1 MNRSAKSITLSI
13 AGAVVAVLALNACAA
28 QTLRTGAEPSPS
40 TPSTSD
46 PASVQPDAVEGTVIR
61 FRSGRTSVDV
71 TLGAENPSNRDL
83 LALLPLT
90 TSVRE
95 FNGREKIA
103 ELPRELDT
111 EGSPGSDPVDGDLIY
126 YAPWGILGFY
136 YDASGID
143 FSDQTIHLG
152 TYVATA
158 TELSG
163 LEGSEVT
170 IEVVR

>member
-1 MNRSAKSITLSI
+1 MNRSSKRITTSI
-13 AGAVVAVLALNACAA
+13 AGAVMGLLALNACAT
-28 QTLRTGAEPSPS
+28 QTPRTGAEPSPN
-40 TPSTSD
+40 TPSTSA
-46 PASVQPDAVEGTVIR
+46 PASVQPGAVEGTVVR

-71 TLGAENPSNRDL
+71 TLGAENATNRDL

-95 FNGREKIA
+95 FNGKEKIA
-103 ELPRELDT
+103 ELPRELVT

-126 YAPWGILGFY
+126 FVPWASLGFY

-152 TYVATA
+152 TYDATA
-158 TELSG
+158 DELAG
-163 LEGSEVT
+163 LEGTDVT
-170 IEVVR
+170 IEVVG